1 MRILSLPMFIGLI
14 LTIFTSKAFSQDFQV
29 LRYTPA
35 QIEALFLEQNL
46 QLIAENM
53 NIGLADAEIVQA
65 KLWDNPEL
73 SIGSVN
79 FWSTPK
85 QREEIGMGNFP
96 QNTQF
101 SIELSQLIQTANK
114 RKKLVNREKTAKEIA
129 IQEFEDVLRGLKI
142 ELRKLILETEYLQS
156 YKEVLLG
163 QQESMEQL
171 ISAYKKQTEQRN
183 IAKTELLRLQS
194 GLLELESEMNE
205 IQIALNEQ
213 QKNLKSL
220 LILPSFYIIEIAE
233 NSSDIIN
240 PNNISLIS
248 LLEKAAETRPDIKRQ
263 QLQTQFYEKSLA
275 YEKSQRVSD
284 ITLSAN
290 YDRYGGVWKDF
301 VGLGVSFSLPFL
313 NRNQGNIKAAKIS
326 IEQSRS
332 LDQHQQNI
340 AQHEVAEAFGN
351 YTHAYNF
358 YRKIIGNEL
367 LTELDEMLDIYTKN
381 LLNKNISMLEYIDF
395 MEAYKSN
402 KQTVISSRRNM
413 YSSFEELQYMVGHS
427 IEN

>member
-1 MRILSLPMFIGLI
+1 MFIGLI

-53 NIGLADAEIVQA
+53 NIDLADADIVQA

-79 FWSTPK
+79 FWSSPK
-85 QREEIGMGNFP
+85 QREEIGMGTFP
-96 QNTQF
+96 KNTQF

-163 QQESMEQL
+163 QQNSLEQL

-220 LILPSFYIIEIAE
+220 LSLPSFYIIEIAE

-263 QLQTQFYEKSLA
+263 QLQTQFYEKSLL
-275 YEKSQRVSD
+275 YEKSQRVPD

-340 AQHEVAEAFGN
+340 AQHEVAEAFDN

-367 LTELDEMLDIYTKN
+367 LTELDEILDVYTKN

-413 YSSFEELQYMVGHS
+413 YSSFEELQYMVGS
-427 IEN
+427 EVK

>member
-1 MRILSLPMFIGLI
+1 
-14 LTIFTSKAFSQDFQV
+14 
-29 LRYTPA
+29 
-35 QIEALFLEQNL
+35 
-46 QLIAENM
+46 
-53 NIGLADAEIVQA
+53 
-65 KLWDNPEL
+65 
-73 SIGSVN
+73 
-79 FWSTPK
+79 
-85 QREEIGMGNFP
+85 
-96 QNTQF
+96 
-101 SIELSQLIQTANK
+101 
-114 RKKLVNREKTAKEIA
+114 
-129 IQEFEDVLRGLKI
+129 LRGLKI

-163 QQESMEQL
+163 QQNSLEQL

-220 LILPSFYIIEIAE
+220 LSLPSFYIIEIAE

-263 QLQTQFYEKSLA
+263 QLQTQFYEKSLL
-275 YEKSQRVSD
+275 YEKSQRVPD

-313 NRNQGNIKAAKIS
+313 NRNQG
-326 IEQSRS
+326 
-332 LDQHQQNI
+332 
-340 AQHEVAEAFGN
+340 
-351 YTHAYNF
+351 
-358 YRKIIGNEL
+358 
-367 LTELDEMLDIYTKN
+367 
-381 LLNKNISMLEYIDF
+381 
-395 MEAYKSN
+395 
-402 KQTVISSRRNM
+402 
-413 YSSFEELQYMVGHS
+413 QY
-427 IEN
+427 